1 MNKLGFYH
9 YYAFLWLS
17 HRQFLM
23 PRYSSWASYN
33 SQPMVKRMLSL
44 FMCKTFLSIL
54 AVPNMTDFCTIPT
67 FNLMPSESTH
77 PLRPLLM
84 HPRAPT
90 TTSTTS
96 TFFNNQSLFSS
107 HFKFWYFSIFSN
119 SFTRILQPPGIATW
133 MMTHD
138 FTFLSTKIKLGL
150 LTSIKLS
157 H

>member
-67 FNLMPSESTH
+67 FNLIPSESIH

-90 TTSTTS
+90 TTSTTQPFP
-96 TFFNNQSLFSS
+96 TTKAFSVLT
-107 HFKFWYFSIFSN
+107 SN
-119 SFTRILQPPGIATW
+119 SDISQSFRIL
-133 MMTHD
+133 
-138 FTFLSTKIKLGL
+138 
-150 LTSIKLS
+150 S
-157 H
+157 HVSYNHLV